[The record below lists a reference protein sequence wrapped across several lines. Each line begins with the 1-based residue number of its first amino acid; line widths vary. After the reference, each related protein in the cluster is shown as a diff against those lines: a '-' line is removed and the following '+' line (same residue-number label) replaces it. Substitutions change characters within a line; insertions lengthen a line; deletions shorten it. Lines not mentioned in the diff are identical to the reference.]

1 MVETGM
7 IVRPDEPLLNKFVG
21 PLESDIL
28 RAVWAGR
35 QTAAEITT
43 WLHEYVNPAVRPNL
57 IAVKVRQMV
66 DKGLLLRTGEAPY
79 RYRAHIGDEAQFIGH
94 MIARTLD
101 GLIDDY
107 PDEVWRIIACK
118 VTPLLKKKAA

>member
-1 MVETGM
+1 M
-7 IVRPDEPLLNKFVG
+7 IIRPEEPLLNKFVG

-35 QTAAEITT
+35 MTCAEIAR
-43 WLHEYVNPAVRPNL
+43 WLHEHVAPDIRYNL
-57 IAVKVRQMV
+57 VAVKVRQMTA
-66 DKGLLLRTGEAPY
+66 KGLLLRTGAAPY
-79 RYRAHIGDEAQFIGH
+79 RYLAHIGDEAQFVGH

-107 PDEVWRIIACK
+107 PDEVWRAVARK
-118 VTPLLKKKAA
+118 VTPLLRKTL

>member
-1 MVETGM
+1 M
-7 IVRPDEPLLNKFVG
+7 IIRPEEPLLNKFVG

-35 QTAAEITT
+35 MTCADIVA
-43 WLHEYVNPAVRPNL
+43 WLRENVAQDIRYNL
-57 IAVKVRQMV
+57 VAVKVRQMV
-66 DKGLLLRTGEAPY
+66 EKGLLLRIDATPY

-107 PDEVWRIIACK
+107 PDEVWRA
-118 VTPLLKKKAA
+118 VARRVMPLLKKRAA